1 MGFALWV
8 DSEMAWAQGRHEY
21 QPMGAAVVARWRD
34 EQERA
39 LRDRGAPH
47 AMDRATLRRFLMH
60 TERLSL
66 HALRVL
72 PARADLCLRL
82 DANRAV
88 RGIET

>member
-1 MGFALWV
+1 
-8 DSEMAWAQGRHEY
+8 
-21 QPMGAAVVARWRD
+21 WRD